1 MEITVKRGTDCRLI
15 SHKYLSTKLFSVYWH
30 EISNGCKGC
39 KKTTPLT
46 DFVKDSLISPE
57 KILGIFHRT
66 DL

>member
-1 MEITVKRGTDCRLI
+1 MQITVKRGTNRRPI
-15 SHKYLSTKLFSVYWH
+15 SHKYLSIKLFPVYWH

-46 DFVKDSLISPE
+46 NFVKDSLISPE
-57 KILGIFHRT
+57 KILGMFNHI